1 MGYKPA
7 IKSMGKIWK
16 WIKKNVRP
24 AAKLLDGGDPI
35 DVQNDGVSKS
45 IKKAK
50 DRLVVGFKIRF

>member
-1 MGYKPA
+1 
-7 IKSMGKIWK
+7 MGKIWK